1 MLERVKQQPQK
12 NTTGDI
18 LDNAISWKIPIYPLN
33 KFLGWIERVSN
44 RTEKLFKDQNTSAN
58 SPPVG
63 RSVKV
68 LTGSY
73 LKIETGSRPEFKLF
87 SNWPSLGLS
96 APVHRSVTSA
106 TAHQT
111 QEKVEPRNV
120 NTNKKDL
127 NSNEPSHR
135 MTRKVGRTAA
145 KEASSAV
152 GGGNGYCE
160 ICRVYYDQLDSH
172 TVSAQHLKLVTDSAQ
187 YSQLDSII
195 QQNNLGSNSLRKSLR
210 IAKSPPP
217 FLPPEMGGKQSSGS
231 SIASPGALET
241 PPKDLTR
248 GLRLKECSV
257 SLGPPSPLINGF
269 TSLKSPRSVTKH
281 LASTAAASPVPPLHI
296 VMNGCGRRSQ
306 RTHQPLNDILPD
318 KEVNDVLPATP
329 VKDRNL
335 RSRKANSAQTPI
347 TPPPPERLP
356 SPPPEKLSP
365 PHLRSGSEKAMARS
379 DRSLRGSEDR
389 ALTVRCSVEKERT
402 WVGGCKSSDK
412 EKSQS
417 MRSSYTPVEATGM
430 TTRSFRERSV
440 DVEVPAKTSPPKSL
454 EKPEKRVRHHER
466 ARRGRDD
473 KDDRSEDDESHKR
486 KRKEPTPE
494 EDFREERRRRREE
507 RTSCA
512 LRVEDEDKEKTQSH
526 SSSRD
531 RLSTSTIG
539 QPNLRGA
546 SESKSDHTTKSLN
559 LKNPLLCF
567 LLDQGDRPRRPTRRN
582 VSPPSHD

>member
-1 MLERVKQQPQK
+1 MEINKSEKKLELFLVREVDYVVTDRESFPTKRRPPLNQAPTPSPLPSFCSVSPATTDSPTDGLGNRKTRSRAEAMLERVKQQPQK

-18 LDNAISWKIPIYPLN
+18 LDNALSWKIPIYPLN
-33 KFLGWIERVSN
+33 KFLVWIDKVSHQ
-44 RTEKLFKDQNTSAN
+44 TEKLYKDQNTSAN
-58 SPPVG
+58 SPSAG

-73 LKIETGSRPEFKLF
+73 LKIETGARPEFKIF

-96 APVHRSVTSA
+96 APVERVVTS
-106 TAHQT
+106 HQI
-111 QEKVEPRNV
+111 QEKAESRNV

-127 NSNEPSHR
+127 NCNEPSQR

-160 ICRVYYDQLDSH
+160 ICRIYYDQLDSH
-172 TVSAQHLKLVTDSAQ
+172 TVSAQHLKLVTDSTQ

-217 FLPPEMGGKQSSGS
+217 FLPLEMGGKQSSGS
-231 SIASPGALET
+231 NTVTPGALET

-248 GLRLKECSV
+248 GLRIKECSV
-257 SLGPPSPLINGF
+257 SLGPPSPLLNGF
-269 TSLKSPRSVTKH
+269 SSFKSSRSVTKH
-281 LASTAAASPVPPLHI
+281 SSDVSPVVPLHN

-306 RTHQPLNDILPD
+306 RTHQPLNDMLPD
-318 KEVNDVLPATP
+318 KDVNDVLPATP

-347 TPPPPERLP
+347 SPPLPERLP

-389 ALTVRCSVEKERT
+389 ALPVRFSV
-402 WVGGCKSSDK
+402 

-417 MRSSYTPVEATGM
+417 GKSSYTPVEATGR
-430 TTRSFRERSV
+430 TTRSLRERSV
-440 DVEVPAKTSPPKSL
+440 DVDGPIKNSPSKCLEDRRGICGILRGPGGEKTSEMKEVKTMSL
-454 EKPEKRVRHHER
+454 L
-466 ARRGRDD
+466 G
-473 KDDRSEDDESHKR
+473 
-486 KRKEPTPE
+486 
-494 EDFREERRRRREE
+494 
-507 RTSCA
+507 
-512 LRVEDEDKEKTQSH
+512 
-526 SSSRD
+526 
-531 RLSTSTIG
+531 
-539 QPNLRGA
+539 
-546 SESKSDHTTKSLN
+546 
-559 LKNPLLCF
+559 
-567 LLDQGDRPRRPTRRN
+567 
-582 VSPPSHD
+582 